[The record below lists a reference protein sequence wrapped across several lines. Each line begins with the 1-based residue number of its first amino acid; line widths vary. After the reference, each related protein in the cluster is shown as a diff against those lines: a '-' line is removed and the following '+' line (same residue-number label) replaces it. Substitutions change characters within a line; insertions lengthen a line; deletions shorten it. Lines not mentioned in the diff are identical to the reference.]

1 VVGVE
6 IALTAVSMILIII
19 EIILC
24 ASYILSPLF
33 YLVSNILKS
42 AIWIGLTIATLVINH
57 GYEGDTWTGVAYN
70 GIGIG
75 VSVALM

>member
-6 IALTAVSMILIII
+6 IALAVVSIILIIT
-19 EIILC
+19 EIMLC
-24 ASYILSPLF
+24 ANYILSPLF
-33 YLVSNILKS
+33 YLVSNVLKS
-42 AIWIGLTIATLVINH
+42 TIWVGLSIATLVINH
-57 GYEGDTWTGVAYN
+57 GYKGDTWTGVAYN

>member
-1 VVGVE
+1 V
-6 IALTAVSMILIII
+6 

-33 YLVSNILKS
+33 YLVSNVIKS
-42 AIWIGLTIATLVINH
+42 AMWVGLVTATLVINH
-57 GYEGDTWTGVAYN
+57 GYQGDTWSGVAYN

>member
-6 IALTAVSMILIII
+6 IALVVVSVILIVT

-33 YLVSNILKS
+33 YLVSNVLKS

-57 GYEGDTWTGVAYN
+57 GYKGDTWTSVAYN